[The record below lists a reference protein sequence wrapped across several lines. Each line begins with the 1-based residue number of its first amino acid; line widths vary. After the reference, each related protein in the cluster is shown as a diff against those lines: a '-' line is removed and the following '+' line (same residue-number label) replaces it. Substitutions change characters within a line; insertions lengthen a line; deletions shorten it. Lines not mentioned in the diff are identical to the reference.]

1 MVVVVV
7 PVVIVKVM
15 VIVTDRVVTDR
26 YQEGS
31 FTRDPKPTI
40 ANFGV

>member
-15 VIVTDRVVTDR
+15 VVVTDGVVTDR

-31 FTRDPKPTI
+31 FTRDAK
-40 ANFGV
+40 F